1 MQRRQMMQ
9 AGGVLALGTVLNP
22 AFAHH
27 GWSSF
32 DQDRPIYLEGT
43 ARDVKWRN
51 PHAEFMLDVPAG
63 LKVPP
68 DLASRALPSQSANVD
83 GKALLARAVVPTR
96 QDKRWEVELAPLS
109 RLSAWQVPEIKN
121 GTQLALLGF
130 IFKQEKGDPILRAEF
145 LFLDGKVYGMRSSPT

>member
-1 MQRRQMMQ
+1 MLRRTLLLS
-9 AGGVLALGTVLNP
+9 AATLPLA
-22 AFAHH
+22 AHAHH

-68 DLASRALPSQSANVD
+68 DLASRALPNQSASVD
-83 GKALLARAVVPTR
+83 GKGLLARAVVPTR
-96 QDKRWEVELAPLS
+96 QDKRWEVELAPLP

-121 GTQLALLGF
+121 GTPLALLGF
-130 IFKQEKGDPILRAEF
+130 IFKEEKGDPILRAEY